1 MFDDYDINNRSS
13 IHGILISVTKLEVME
28 SDELSRSILVEY
40 KYTQVT
46 RAITQNFE
54 AVKPFHNLLTRYVDS
69 MYLASTP
76 SPLQALK
83 TVYASK
89 NLSNWQRTKG
99 KFDLKLG
106 SVGPNGSAGIFLPPE
121 ECGLFPFL

>member
-69 MYLASTP
+69 MYLRI
-76 SPLQALK
+76 
-83 TVYASK
+83 
-89 NLSNWQRTKG
+89 W
-99 KFDLKLG
+99 
-106 SVGPNGSAGIFLPPE
+106 LPQQVHCKP
-121 ECGLFPFL
+121 

>member
-46 RAITQNFE
+46 RAITHKLSSSE
-54 AVKPFHNLLTRYVDS
+54 AIS
-69 MYLASTP
+69 
-76 SPLQALK
+76 
-83 TVYASK
+83 
-89 NLSNWQRTKG
+89 
-99 KFDLKLG
+99 
-106 SVGPNGSAGIFLPPE
+106 
-121 ECGLFPFL
+121 